1 MENND
6 EDGKPATMLYRG
18 EDGEMREYE
27 IVETHEH
34 ESVFQKA
41 CPVLPIGI
49 AIICAILNLC
59 PGKNIQVN
67 SSEIGKFYLSIFGL
81 NLMIPF
87 ELSSYIFRVGN
98 RTRSNLSDLLQ

>member
-1 MENND
+1 MEGND

-49 AIICAILNLC
+49 ALICAILNLC
-59 PGKNIQVN
+59 PGKKLILHGSNKTVLFYIY
-67 SSEIGKFYLSIFGL
+67 EIIFCYSK
-81 NLMIPF
+81 IIF
-87 ELSSYIFRVGN
+87 E
-98 RTRSNLSDLLQ
+98 SD